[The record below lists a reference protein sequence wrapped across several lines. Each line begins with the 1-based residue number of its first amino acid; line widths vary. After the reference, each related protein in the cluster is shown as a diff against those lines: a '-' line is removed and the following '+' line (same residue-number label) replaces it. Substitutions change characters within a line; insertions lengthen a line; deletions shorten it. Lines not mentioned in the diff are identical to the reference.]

1 MAGNTFGSGTESY
14 GGGYA
19 VWRLK
24 NALEQVGGLLSALP
38 AVGSILPEGSL
49 VSVSAGVATALNTFE
64 LAEAITALS
73 TSVKVN
79 SIGKMPRLNATMN
92 VMVAPA
98 TVETTGTGVL
108 VGTVTDN
115 EDGTQSFTITANALG
130 ALDAGAIL
138 VEASKAGS
146 GSVIACVPTGLTSR
160 DVNIVSGNTKA
171 SIGSVYNGEI
181 FEALI
186 QPIPACVK
194 AKLTQI
200 KFS

>member
-1 MAGNTFGSGTESY
+1 MAGNTFGSGTEQY

-24 NALEQVGGLLSALP
+24 NAFEQVGGLLSALP

-73 TSVKVN
+73 TEVKIKAV
-79 SIGKMPRLNATMN
+79 GKMPRLSATMN

-98 TVETTGTGVL
+98 TVATTGKGVL

-115 EDGTQSFTITANALG
+115 EDGTHSFTITANDFGVLA
-130 ALDAGAIL
+130 AGAIL
-138 VEASKAGS
+138 VEASAAGA
-146 GSVIACVPTGLTSR
+146 GATIAVIPTGLTSR
-160 DVNIVSGNTKA
+160 DVNIVSGNTQA
-171 SIGSVYNGEI
+171 SIGSIYNGEI

-194 AKLTQI
+194 AVLPQI